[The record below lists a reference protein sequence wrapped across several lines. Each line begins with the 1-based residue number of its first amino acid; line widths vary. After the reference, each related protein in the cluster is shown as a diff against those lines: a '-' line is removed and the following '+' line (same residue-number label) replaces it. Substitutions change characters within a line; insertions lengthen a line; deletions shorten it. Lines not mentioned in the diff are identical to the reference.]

1 MRSPIKSWRL
11 TFSIS
16 CLIVLGM
23 VISSTSLLFV
33 VHRKLTSE
41 GEAAATGR
49 QLSSLR
55 ISATILEPAVSG
67 MSIKWSPTGEVERVV
82 VDQMPEFKDHALI
95 DRVSRIT
102 GEPATVFVYDAAQDD
117 FVRRTTSVKKPDG
130 SRAVGT
136 VLGKASAANAPVR
149 RGEMYLGEAK
159 IFDVPYYTIYLPVFD
174 KSNKVVGILFA
185 GVKQSDVFA
194 SANSL
199 SIDITLISVVLVALM
214 AVGGVF
220 MARTIA
226 RPISDLAGLTARI
239 AKDETTGEVPY
250 RDWGNEIGDLAKSVA
265 VLQSFASER
274 SRLHGEQERQQAA
287 RESRQ
292 KSVEQLISGFERD
305 VATVVS
311 TVSGH
316 AAKLE
321 ATAESLTKVAGTTT
335 SRATSVAAASDQ
347 ATANVTTV
355 AAAAEELS
363 RSISEIS
370 SQIVLTSSNMGK
382 AAEAAESTNRKVAGL
397 AAAAGKIGE
406 VVTLITQIASQT
418 NLLALN
424 ATIEAARAGEA
435 GRGFAV
441 VASEVKTLAAQTEKA
456 TETIGTLVNEMQVS
470 TNEAVASI
478 EAIARTMSDV
488 NGMTTSMAAAVEQ
501 QGAATNE
508 ISDNVQ
514 QAAQGTRHV
523 SETIGG
529 LTRAADEASTSASS
543 VLTASREVGET
554 ARMLKLRIDQF
565 LKAVSA
571 A

>member
-33 VHRKLTSE
+33 VHRKLTNE
-41 GEAAATGR
+41 GEAGATAR

-55 ISATILEPAVSG
+55 ISATILEPAVPG
-67 MSIKWSPTGEVERVV
+67 MSVRWAPTGEVERVV

-95 DRVSRIT
+95 DRVTRIT

-136 VLGKASAANAPVR
+136 VLGKASAASAPVR

-159 IFDVPYYTIYLPVFD
+159 IFDIPYYTIYLPVFD

-226 RPISDLAGLTARI
+226 RPISDLAALTARI
-239 AKDETTGEVPY
+239 AKDETTGDVPY

-292 KSVEQLISGFERD
+292 KSIEHLITGFERD

-311 TVSGH
+311 NVSGH

-321 ATAESLTKVAGTTT
+321 TTAESLTKVAGTTT

-529 LTRAADEASTSASS
+529 LTRAADEASSSAAS
-543 VLTASREVGET
+543 VLSASREVGET
-554 ARMLKLRIDQF
+554 ARSL